1 MVIFHLMRLCRY
13 SMVKKC
19 VELHAALNAIS
30 IDCGTHSVMV
40 KRSIKKIVKTNEWT
54 TKTQTNRK
62 KNTHT
67 EKTIRI
73 GMRIIILISFFYIF
87 GFLFDSCFVWNTLW
101 RFAQLSNKNVKFQ
114 KWLKFKITQQHNT
127 CYGIQMK
134 IRKNGDMFETKRK
147 IGNMEPPATSFDDKR
162 SRTYMIARQRY
173 GLTGMLSVHSYSHIA
188 YDTIENVFILEWT
201 LLLNLSVLAMWHS
214 LFFSYSVKHKHK

>member
-1 MVIFHLMRLCRY
+1 MNY
-13 SMVKKC
+13 Q
-19 VELHAALNAIS
+19 N
-30 IDCGTHSVMV
+30 
-40 KRSIKKIVKTNEWT
+40 TN
-54 TKTQTNRK
+54 KQK

-134 IRKNGDMFETKRK
+134 IRKNGDKFETKRK

-188 YDTIENVFILEWT
+188 YDTIENVFILE
-201 LLLNLSVLAMWHS
+201 
-214 LFFSYSVKHKHK
+214 